1 MAHFD
6 LVVVGAGSGNSLL
19 TPELADLRVAI
30 VERGEFGGTCLN
42 RGCIPSKML
51 VHVADVAEATRHA
64 GRLGITAG
72 VDEVRWPEVSRRVF
86 GRIDPIAAGGE
97 EYRRGLEKV
106 AVYKGQA
113 RFRGPRRLEVDGSEI
128 TGDAVVL
135 AAGARPFIPPEPD
148 LAGVAYHTSDT
159 IMRLP
164 EPPERLLVWG
174 GGYIAAEMAHV
185 FGAAG
190 SEVTI
195 VNRGPLL
202 LRAEDVDVSEA
213 FTAAYRKRFRVLTG
227 AQVLAAATTRA
238 GEIALRVRHAG
249 IDETG
254 TEETVTGDVLL
265 VAAGRVPNGDE
276 LNVTAAGVA
285 LDAAGYVVTDEYGRT
300 AAEGV
305 WALGD
310 IRNPNQLKHV
320 ANAEARAVAH
330 NLAHPEDLRPL
341 ALGPVPH
348 AVFASPQ
355 VASVGATEQA
365 LRAAGRPYL
374 RSVRPYGDTAYGWAM
389 EDETGFCKVLADP
402 DGERLLGA
410 HICGPEA
417 AVLVQQLVQAMACD
431 LTVEQVARGQMYIHP
446 ALSEVVEQALLG
458 LAA

>member
-30 VERGEFGGTCLN
+30 VERGDFGGTCLN

-51 VHVADVAEATRHA
+51 VHVADVAEATRRA
-64 GRLGITAG
+64 GRLGISARL
-72 VDEVRWPEVSRRVF
+72 DEVRWPEVSERVF
-86 GRIDPIAAGGE
+86 GRIDPIAAAGE
-97 EYRRGLEKV
+97 EYRQSLANV

-113 RFRGPRRLEVDGSEI
+113 RFCGPRRLEVDGAPV

-135 AAGARPFIPPEPD
+135 AAGARPFIPPQPD
-148 LAGVAYHTSDT
+148 LSTVDYQTSDT

-164 EPPERLLVWG
+164 EPPRRLLIWG
-174 GGYIAAEMAHV
+174 GGYIAAELAHV

-190 SEVTI
+190 SDVTI
-195 VNRGPLL
+195 INRGPRL
-202 LRAEDVDVSEA
+202 LRAEDIDVSEA

-227 AQVLAAATTRA
+227 AEVLTAEATATGAA
-238 GEIALRVRHAG
+238 ALRVRRDG
-249 IDETG
+249 G
-254 TEETVTGDVLL
+254 EETVSGDVLL
-265 VAAGRVPNGDE
+265 VAAGRIPNGDE
-276 LNVTAAGVA
+276 LAVAAAGVA

-300 AAEGV
+300 TAEGV

-310 IRNPNQLKHV
+310 ISNPNQLKHV

-341 ALGPVPH
+341 ALGPIPH

-355 VASVGATEQA
+355 VASVGSTEQA
-365 LRAAGRPYL
+365 LQEADRSYL
-374 RSVRPYGDTAYGWAM
+374 RSVRPYSDTAYGWAL
-389 EDETGFCKVLADP
+389 EDETGFCKVLSDP
-402 DGERLLGA
+402 ATDRLLGA
-410 HICGPEA
+410 HICGPDA
-417 AVLVQQLVQAMACD
+417 AVLLQQLVQAMACD
-431 LTVEQVARGQMYIHP
+431 LSVDRIARGQMYIHP

-458 LAA
+458 LVP

>member
-6 LVVVGAGSGNSLL
+6 LVIVGAGSGNSLL

-30 VERGEFGGTCLN
+30 VERGDFGGTCLN

-64 GRLGITAG
+64 GRLGVSARL
-72 VDEVRWPEVSRRVF
+72 DEVRWPEVSERVF
-86 GRIDPIAAGGE
+86 GRIDPIAVAGE
-97 EYRRGLEKV
+97 EYRQGLANV

-113 RFRGPRRLEVDGSEI
+113 RFCGPRRLEVDGASV

-135 AAGARPFIPPEPD
+135 AAGARPFIPPHPD
-148 LAGVAYHTSDT
+148 LSGVDYQTSDT

-164 EPPERLLVWG
+164 EPPRRLLIWG
-174 GGYIAAEMAHV
+174 GGYIAAELAHV

-190 SEVTI
+190 SDVTI
-195 VNRGPLL
+195 INRGPRL

-227 AQVLAAATTRA
+227 AAVLTAHTTPTGAA
-238 GEIALRVRHAG
+238 ALRVRRDG
-249 IDETG
+249 G
-254 TEETVTGDVLL
+254 EETVSGDVLL
-265 VAAGRVPNGDE
+265 VAAGRIPNGDE
-276 LNVTAAGVA
+276 LAVTAAGVA
-285 LDAAGYVVTDEYGRT
+285 LDAAGYVMTDEYGRT
-300 AAEGV
+300 GADGV

-310 IRNPNQLKHV
+310 ICNPNQLKHV

-341 ALGPVPH
+341 ALGPIPH

-355 VASVGATEQA
+355 VASVGSTEQA
-365 LRAAGRPYL
+365 LKEADRPYI
-374 RSVRPYGDTAYGWAM
+374 RSVRPYSDTAYGWAL
-389 EDETGFCKVLADP
+389 EDETGFCKVLSDP
-402 DGERLLGA
+402 AGDRLLGA
-410 HICGPEA
+410 HICGPDA
-417 AVLVQQLVQAMACD
+417 AVLLQQLVQAMACD
-431 LTVEQVARGQMYIHP
+431 LSVDRIARGQLYIHP

-458 LAA
+458 LVP

>member
-6 LVVVGAGSGNSLL
+6 LVIVGAGSGNSLL
-19 TPELADLRVAI
+19 TPELADRRVAI

-64 GRLGITAG
+64 GRLGVTAH
-72 VDEVRWPEVSRRVF
+72 VDAVRWPEVSERVF
-86 GRIDPIAAGGE
+86 GRIDPIAAAGE
-97 EYRRGLEKV
+97 EYRRGLDNV

-113 RFRGPRRLEVDGSEI
+113 RFVGPRRLAVDGSEV

-148 LAGVAYHTSDT
+148 LAGVGYHTSDT

-164 EPPERLLVWG
+164 EPPGRLLVWG

-195 VNRGPLL
+195 VNRGPRL
-202 LRAEDVDVSEA
+202 LRAEDDEVSEA
-213 FTAAYRKRFRVLTG
+213 FTAAYRERFRVLTG
-227 AQVLAAATTRA
+227 ADVAAAEATHD
-238 GEIALRVRHAG
+238 GGVALRVCRDG
-249 IDETG
+249 G
-254 TEETVTGDVLL
+254 EETVTGDVLL
-265 VAAGRVPNGDE
+265 VAAGRIPNGDE
-276 LNVTAAGVA
+276 LDVAAAGVE
-285 LDAAGYVVTDEYGRT
+285 LDAAGYVVTDDYGRT
-300 AAEGV
+300 AAAGT

-355 VASVGATEQA
+355 VASVGSTEQA
-365 LRAAGRPYL
+365 LRAAGRPYR

-389 EDETGFCKVLADP
+389 EDGTGFCKVLADAAG
-402 DGERLLGA
+402 DRLLGA
-410 HICGPEA
+410 HILGPDA
-417 AVLVQQLVQAMACD
+417 AVLLQQIVQAMACG
-431 LTVEQVARGQMYIHP
+431 LTVEQVASGQMYIHP

-458 LAA
+458 LLP

>member
-30 VERGEFGGTCLN
+30 VERGDFGGTCLN

-51 VHVADVAEATRHA
+51 VHVADVAEATRRA
-64 GRLGITAG
+64 GRLGISARL
-72 VDEVRWPEVSRRVF
+72 DEVRWPEVSERVF
-86 GRIDPIAAGGE
+86 GRIDPIAAAGE
-97 EYRRGLEKV
+97 EYRQSLANV

-113 RFRGPRRLEVDGSEI
+113 RFCGPRRLEVDGAPV

-135 AAGARPFIPPEPD
+135 AAGARPFIPPQPD
-148 LAGVAYHTSDT
+148 LSTVDYQTSDT

-164 EPPERLLVWG
+164 EPPRRLLIWG
-174 GGYIAAEMAHV
+174 GGYIAAELAHV

-190 SEVTI
+190 SDVTI
-195 VNRGPLL
+195 INRGARL
-202 LRAEDVDVSEA
+202 LRAEDIDVSEA

-227 AQVLAAATTRA
+227 AEVLTAEATATGAA
-238 GEIALRVRHAG
+238 ALRVRRDG
-249 IDETG
+249 G
-254 TEETVTGDVLL
+254 EETVSGDVLL
-265 VAAGRVPNGDE
+265 VAAGRIPNGDE
-276 LNVTAAGVA
+276 LEVAAAGVA

-300 AAEGV
+300 TAEGV

-310 IRNPNQLKHV
+310 ISNPNQLKHV

-341 ALGPVPH
+341 ALGPIPH

-355 VASVGATEQA
+355 VASVGSTEQA
-365 LRAAGRPYL
+365 LQEADRSYL
-374 RSVRPYGDTAYGWAM
+374 RSVRPYSDTAYGWAL
-389 EDETGFCKVLADP
+389 EDETGFCKVLSDP
-402 DGERLLGA
+402 ATDRLLGA
-410 HICGPEA
+410 HICGPDA
-417 AVLVQQLVQAMACD
+417 AVLLQQLVQAMACD
-431 LTVEQVARGQMYIHP
+431 LSVDRIARGQMYIHP

-458 LAA
+458 LVP